1 VPDTTFPE
9 LHGSRL
15 VDPSVSRIGCPFHH
29 GYAARLQ
36 ILSKTPSSLTL
47 LSESQTLTGQAVA
60 PVGLAGDMGGCFGG
74 ESDPEQESEFDT
86 LPRNLRW
93 KLKFGS
99 KKVEIHESAT
109 IIRLGD
115 KRILKRGVESTE
127 YEALRLVN
135 EKTSVPVPKVLG
147 VYNTREGVLVDLEV
161 VPGRTVDTVW
171 ESLSPA
177 QKKKH
182 VADLGRFIDQ
192 LRKLPAPKHEVIG
205 STSMGANCDPRF
217 GKGPIGPFYSVNHFH
232 DFIRRGHPIQ
242 DFVEDELKKCHGK
255 QYEVKFTHADLCPQ
269 NILVDDSGRIT
280 AILDWESAGWYPEYW
295 EYTQMHFATPREMGD
310 WLAAVETVV
319 ERYDDETAAE
329 AVMRRRFAATAY
341 DCARSVRAP
350 SPSPS
355 ELAREQREIND
366 KNTESTSG

>member
-1 VPDTTFPE
+1 
-9 LHGSRL
+9 
-15 VDPSVSRIGCPFHH
+15 
-29 GYAARLQ
+29 
-36 ILSKTPSSLTL
+36 
-47 LSESQTLTGQAVA
+47 
-60 PVGLAGDMGGCFGG
+60 MGCFGG
-74 ESDPEQESEFDT
+74 DSDSEPRSEFDT

-99 KKVEIHESAT
+99 KKIEIHKSAT

-115 KRILKRGVESTE
+115 KRILKRGAESTE

-135 EKTSVPVPKVLG
+135 ERTSVPVPKVLG

-161 VPGRTVDTVW
+161 VPGRTVDVVW
-171 ESLSPA
+171 DSLTA
-177 QKKKH
+177 QQKKKH
-182 VADLGRFIDQ
+182 VSDLGRFIDQ
-192 LRKLPAPKHEVIG
+192 LRKLPPPKHELIG
-205 STSMGANCDPRF
+205 STSMGANRDPRF
-217 GKGPIGPFYSVNHFH
+217 GKKRIGPFYSVNYFH
-232 DFIRRGHPIQ
+232 DFVRRGHPIQ
-242 DFVEDELKKCHGK
+242 DFAAEELKECHGR
-255 QYEVKFTHADLCPQ
+255 QYGIKFTHADLSPE

-295 EYTQMHFATPREMGD
+295 EYTQMHFATPKGMED

-319 ERYDDETAAE
+319 DRYDDEMAAE
-329 AVMRRRFAATAY
+329 AILRRRFTASAY

-355 ELAREQREIND
+355 ELAREQKEIDN